1 MKINLINDLPDDI
14 NIKVL
19 QDDDIYSLTIDD
31 TNEEK
36 KTNEIRTLGDCGLG
50 EFIKLGDREYV
61 VLGHDNDTTAI
72 ITNSSVTVMSY
83 GSNSNYIDSQVREF
97 CNGEFYEEL
106 ADTVGKENIIPHKV
120 NLMCDDGT
128 NKRMYCED
136 NVSILTD
143 DKYRRYREYIT
154 AEDKSS
160 WLATG
165 VSTICENETDN
176 VCIVGISG
184 TISNIPFWYNS
195 GVRPFCILNS
205 SVIIS

>member
-1 MKINLINDLPDDI
+1 MKINLINDLP
-14 NIKVL
+14 
-19 QDDDIYSLTIDD
+19 
-31 TNEEK
+31 EEK

-72 ITNSSVTVMSY
+72 ITNNSVTVMSY

-106 ADTVGKENIIPHKV
+106 ADAVGKENIIPHKV
-120 NLMCDDGT
+120 NLMCNDGT

-143 DKYRRYREYIT
+143 DKYRQYREYIT
-154 AEDKSS
+154 AEDKSFWS
-160 WLATG
+160 ATRA
-165 VSTICENETDN
+165 STIREDVKDN
-176 VCIVGISG
+176 VGIFEAIGSVH
-184 TISNIPFWYNS
+184 NIPFWYNS

>member
-36 KTNEIRTLGDCGLG
+36 NTNEIRTLGDCGLG

-195 GVRPFCILNS
+195 GVRPICILNS